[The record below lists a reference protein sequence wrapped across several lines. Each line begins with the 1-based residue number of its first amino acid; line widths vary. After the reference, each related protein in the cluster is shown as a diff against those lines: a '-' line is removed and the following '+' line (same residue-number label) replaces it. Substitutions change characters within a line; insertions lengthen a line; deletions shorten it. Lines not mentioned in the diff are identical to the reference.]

1 MTSGSTKWSMT
12 VQIRIEATTAKSV
25 TSARHLVRVGV
36 RVRVRVG
43 VRVGHLRPQP
53 SGVLK
58 VPPSVAYTHLITLAD
73 CGERTTPAAEG
84 E

>member
-1 MTSGSTKWSMT
+1 M
-12 VQIRIEATTAKSV
+12 VR
-25 TSARHLVRVGV
+25 VRVGV
-36 RVRVRVG
+36 RVRVKVGVRVRVRGG